1 MEYSNLSKAFK
12 NSRDMLPIPS
22 FFLDLKYSRPDF
34 LIIGAQ
40 KGGTTSLYDFLMQ
53 HPQMLPAS
61 AKEVHYFSYRHARG
75 ELWYRRRFPSRNRVL
90 QTSKKLRLSVKTG
103 EASPSYLLYPDAAQR
118 AHRFMPRGK
127 FIVLLRNPVDRAYSQ
142 YQMNRNK
149 KETKVVVNNVRT
161 QESVL
166 REPLSFEE
174 ALASEAERMIKARRD
189 MANGDERG
197 QWFQMHSYQTR
208 GLYAEQIE
216 RWLAHFAREQFLFLD
231 SSQLSKNTDVVFAE
245 VLEFL
250 ELQPLQLKK
259 YDEKHVGTYSEPMNP
274 ATRQQLVDFFRPH
287 NQKLYNLLG
296 RRFDWD
302 K

>member
-1 MEYSNLSKAFK
+1 MFSS
-12 NSRDMLPIPS
+12 I
-22 FFLDLKYSRPDF
+22 LDLLYSKPDF

-40 KGGTTSLYDFLMQ
+40 KCGTTSLYDYLVQ
-53 HPQMLPAS
+53 HPQVLA
-61 AKEVHYFSYRHARG
+61 ARYKELHFFDYNFQKG
-75 ELWYRRRFPSRNRVL
+75 EAWYRRRLPSKAQMRAAQKTVGTRVI
-90 QTSKKLRLSVKTG
+90 TG
-103 EASPSYLLYPDAAQR
+103 EASPCYMVFPQTPER
-118 AHRFMPRGK
+118 VFRFVPNVK
-127 FIVLLRNPVDRAYSQ
+127 LIVLLRNPVDRAYSQ